1 MYIKVFTES
10 FASGLLSVVPL
21 REILLVLTDSF
32 LPKVGSKVSVDP
44 VTLISTNGLNF
55 FLRGC
60 ALDDISYTLSGTFWR
75 VMLKKN
81 LGKSVLFLPE
91 LTYAF
96 IALGKDFGRDGKE
109 VFFSSGASMYRAL
122 F

>member
-10 FASGLLSVVPL
+10 FTSGLLSVVPL

-55 FLRGC
+55 FC
-60 ALDDISYTLSGTFWR
+60 EA
-75 VMLKKN
+75 V
-81 LGKSVLFLPE
+81 P
-91 LTYAF
+91 
-96 IALGKDFGRDGKE
+96 
-109 VFFSSGASMYRAL
+109 
-122 F
+122 